1 MSVILNQTDFSDG
14 MKGRKGQFSRPSE
27 KSVKSLENLIP
38 DSSGSLHN
46 RAPAILSELPVR
58 KFDRVLAFEFNE
70 ERYFFV
76 YDSLLKCKW
85 YDVTENIS
93 RFPANGQLHQSVGTD
108 YVDQLPD
115 AVGSDYIRYLTD
127 CFRARFFTTPHSGK
141 LYTDLFPDTLNYTLA
156 SQYYDVAHGHAK
168 IGSRIAID
176 ATTCSYRYTRC
187 LIYREGPYGFSLLSS
202 SVLRPWL
209 ADEDTGEETDDSITF
224 SEWAANPEG
233 MRGRFYNGHGTRL
246 YSVSVG
252 VEDVVFYDKEGFLP
266 TLVYNTK
273 LKQMADLRVLY
284 HGQATLQED
293 IAGGNTKVHPDEWS
307 TRPVMCQSH
316 GHWEPQVLP
325 PPLATNLSSPFLK
338 EDSAEDV
345 QRNLIYQQDLAVY
358 TRILLAMEAAKLQ
371 PGYDPSTLPPLPSPP
386 IGGLSDETIS
396 PLMFSEPGD
405 GMWDKI
411 RTLNSQALSTDYFKD
426 SYNYEGYSW
435 FKAQDGYPFIVLNF
449 KYHGNDLTEA
459 SKEDKTYRCFAGD
472 NTFSPVGGLFYR
484 SPRRRNGFSFRGQ
497 HIVQLMKVIFDATA
511 YAATDFFG
519 VNDVGCIFGIY
530 VGNPYFDFDVVAISV
545 STNRVRDVVQGYGYV
560 PYLPVVVK
568 YTKNSVVTDA
578 PIQYNFY
585 SIVSTTASASAIA
598 NEKARMRK
606 QTLFREEFILKYG
619 CSPMN
624 RESFRVSQRT
634 IKAAFLS
641 TLKSVVPGSRFKV
654 CEFDQ
659 GRFILAASTSKN
671 NEINVGAPVSSG
683 RSVFDFDTLER
694 LLDVATALPQDKY
707 GFVFPLTSEEGIQ
720 ILWAKR
726 LRETFYI
733 GTNLGLIQVK
743 VLLPSSLLLSKI
755 NRSVSVP
762 ISPVTVFNQLLF
774 SSLGRNKILTLE
786 NSFDVQ
792 REVVKSVSD
801 NIFED
806 FLKEDKIVSFGSSL
820 RSDFFILQVKR
831 DKESLVY
838 GKISGV
844 NVSYSRLSFGGI
856 INSFSLI
863 DSSLFVRIEGKGLL
877 ACDLDDFSQPIEDS
891 AVVGLDLL
899 SPSVLS
905 YSDKQNVTED
915 RLSNTVFAGK
925 LVGDFNGPVDIT
937 SEHMEKTGQLPFKSV
952 DPHEVSFSDV
962 PRGDIF
968 DSVKFKFKGR
978 KVTVLAAKYGVRT

>member
-115 AVGSDYIRYLTD
+115 AVGSDYLRYLTD

-141 LYTDLFPDTLNYTLA
+141 LYTDVFPDTLNYTLA

-209 ADEDTGEETDDSITF
+209 SDEDTGEETDDSITF
-224 SEWAANPEG
+224 SEWNIKPEV

-273 LKQMADLRVLY
+273 SKQMVDLRVLY

-293 IAGGNTKVHPDEWS
+293 IAGGNLKFHPEEWS
-307 TRPVMCQSH
+307 TRPVICQSH
-316 GHWEPQVLP
+316 GHWEPQALP
-325 PPLATNLSSPFLK
+325 FLQLTNFNSPFLK
-338 EDSAEDV
+338 EGSFEDA
-345 QRNLIYQQDLAVY
+345 QRNAFYQQDLAVY
-358 TRILLAMEAAKLQ
+358 ERLLAARETVKLQ
-371 PGYDPSTLPPLPSPP
+371 PGYDPSKLPPLPSPP
-386 IGGLSDETIS
+386 IGGPSGETIS

-405 GMWDKI
+405 GMLATVY
-411 RTLNSQALSTDYFKD
+411 TLNAAPLAQDYLKN
-426 SYNYEGYSW
+426 SYNYEGYS
-435 FKAQDGYPFIVLNF
+435 KAAAYSGLPDMVLNMS
-449 KYHGNDLTEA
+449 YRGNDLTEA
-459 SKEDKTYRCFAGD
+459 SKQDKTYRCFAG
-472 NTFSPVGGLFYR
+472 GGAYDKAGDLFYR
-484 SPRRRNGFSFRGQ
+484 HPRRRNGFVFRGMP
-497 HIVQLMKVIFDATA
+497 IVQLRKEVLSS
-511 YAATDFFG
+511 AADIDFFG
-519 VNDVGCIFGIY
+519 VSGVECIFGIY
-530 VGNPYFDFDVVAISV
+530 VGNPYFDFDCLYVFVVPALHTREV
-545 STNRVRDVVQGYGYV
+545 TQGYGYV

-568 YTKNSVVTDA
+568 YTKNSRVTDA
-578 PIQYNFY
+578 PIQYDFY
-585 SIVSTTASASAIA
+585 RSGGRISTAIELSER
-598 NEKARMRK
+598 NK

-624 RESFRVSQRT
+624 RESFRFTQRT
-634 IKAAFLS
+634 IKAAFPS
-641 TLKSVVPGSRFKV
+641 TLKSVTPGNRFKV

-659 GRFILAASTSKN
+659 GRFILASSTNKH
-671 NEINVGAPVSSG
+671 NELTVGAPVSSD
-683 RSVFDFDTLER
+683 RSIFDFDTLER
-694 LLDVATALPQDKY
+694 LLDVTTMLPQDKY

-743 VLLPSSLLLSKI
+743 VLLPSALTEVKI

-806 FLKEDKIVSFGSSL
+806 FLKGDEIVSFGSSL

-863 DSSLFVRIEGKGLL
+863 DSSLFVSIEGKGLL

-891 AVVGLDLL
+891 AVLGLDLL

>member
-93 RFPANGQLHQSVGTD
+93 RFPANGQLHRSQGTGH
-108 YVDQLPD
+108 VDQLPD
-115 AVGSDYIRYLTD
+115 EVGSDYIRYLTA
-127 CFRARFFTTPHSGK
+127 CFQARFFTTPHSGK

-156 SQYYDVAHGHAK
+156 SQYYDVANGHDK

-176 ATTCSYRYTRC
+176 GTTCSYRYTRC
-187 LIYREGPYGFSLLSS
+187 LIYREGPYGVSLLSS

-209 ADEDTGEETDDSITF
+209 SDEDTGEETDNSITF
-224 SEWAANPEG
+224 SEWASNPEG

-252 VEDVVFYDKEGFLP
+252 VEDIVFYDKEGFLP
-266 TLVYNTK
+266 TLVYNTNS
-273 LKQMADLRVLY
+273 KQMLDLRVLY
-284 HGQATLQED
+284 HSNATLQED
-293 IAGGNTKVHPDEWS
+293 IAGGNLKFHPHEWS
-307 TRPVMCQSH
+307 TRPVICQSH
-316 GHWEPQVLP
+316 GHWGPQVLP
-325 PPLATNLSSPFLK
+325 LPQFTTFDAPFLK
-338 EDSAEDV
+338 EDSLEDV
-345 QRNLIYQQDLAVY
+345 QRNVFYKQDLAVY
-358 TRILLAMEAAKLQ
+358 ARLLVARETAKLQ
-371 PGYDPSTLPPLPSPP
+371 PGYDPSLLPPLPSPP
-386 IGGLSDETIS
+386 IGGPSDETIS

-405 GMWDKI
+405 GMWGNI
-411 RTLNSQALSTDYFKD
+411 HTLSPIAIAQEYFK
-426 SYNYEGYSW
+426 SSANYSGITTVAYR
-435 FKAQDGYPFIVLNF
+435 GLPTIVLNSA
-449 KYHGNDLTEA
+449 YHGNDLTEA
-459 SKEDKTYRCFAGD
+459 SKEDKVYRPGAGD
-472 NTFSPVGGLFYR
+472 VSYNNAGDLLYR
-484 SPRRRNGFSFRGQ
+484 SPRRRNGFVFGGRP
-497 HIVQLMKVIFDATA
+497 IVQLRKVTFDSTA
-511 YAATDFFG
+511 YAATAFFG
-519 VNDVGCIFGIY
+519 VADVKCIFGIY
-530 VGNPYFDFDVVAISV
+530 VGNPYFDFDLM
-545 STNRVRDVVQGYGYV
+545 DVTFDSNNSGPTDRFVNQVYGYV

-578 PIQYNFY
+578 
-585 SIVSTTASASAIA
+585 SIKYDFSHHRVVSDAAASRA
-598 NEKARMRK
+598 ERK
-606 QTLFREEFILKYG
+606 RQLLFRGEFILKYG

-624 RESFRVSQRT
+624 RESFRFTQRR
-634 IKAAFLS
+634 IKAAFIS
-641 TLKSVVPGSRFKV
+641 VLKSVTPGNRFKV

-659 GRFILAASTSKN
+659 GRFILASSTNKH
-671 NEINVGAPVSSG
+671 NELTVGAPVSSG
-683 RSVFDFDTLER
+683 RGVFDFDTLER
-694 LLDVATALPQDKY
+694 LLDVTTSLPQDKY

-743 VLLPSSLLLSKI
+743 VLLPSALTEVKI

-806 FLKEDKIVSFGSSL
+806 FLKGDEIVSFGSSL

-844 NVSYSRLSFGGI
+844 NVSYSRLSFEGI

-863 DSSLFVRIEGKGLL
+863 DSSLFVSIEGKGLF

-899 SPSVLS
+899 SPSVLA

-925 LVGDFNGPVDIT
+925 LVGDFGGPVDIT

-952 DPHEVSFSDV
+952 DPYELSFSDV

>member
-93 RFPANGQLHQSVGTD
+93 RFPANGQLYQSGGTD

-141 LYTDLFPDTLNYTLA
+141 LYTDLFPDTLDYTLA
-156 SQYYDVAHGHAK
+156 SQYYDVANGHAK

-209 ADEDTGEETDDSITF
+209 SDEDTGEETDNSITF
-224 SEWAANPEG
+224 PEWAANPEG

-246 YSVSVG
+246 YSVSIG

-266 TLVYNTK
+266 TLVYNTNS
-273 LKQMADLRVLY
+273 KQMADLRVLY

-307 TRPVMCQSH
+307 TRPVICQSH
-316 GHWEPQVLP
+316 KHWEPQVLP
-325 PPLATNLSSPFLK
+325 LPRGSNLDSPFLK
-338 EDSAEDV
+338 EDSLEDA
-345 QRNLIYQQDLAVY
+345 QRGALYKQDVAVY
-358 TRILLAMEAAKLQ
+358 ERILAARETAKLQ
-371 PGYDPSTLPPLPSPP
+371 PGYDPSKLPPFPSPP
-386 IGGLSDETIS
+386 IGGPSDETIS
-396 PLMFSEPGD
+396 PLMFSRPGD
-405 GMWDKI
+405 GMWDNI
-411 RTLNSQALSTDYFKD
+411 RTLSPESLSNDYFKNSD
-426 SYNYEGYSW
+426 NY
-435 FKAQDGYPFIVLNF
+435 DGYNAAYAYKAPHYLVLNSN
-449 KYHGNDLTEA
+449 YHASDLTEA
-459 SKEDKTYRCFAGD
+459 SKEHQTYRCFAGD
-472 NTFSPVGGLFYR
+472 TTYNVVGALFYR
-484 SPRRRNGFSFRGQ
+484 SPRRRNGFVFGGMP
-497 HIVQLMKVIFDATA
+497 IVQLRKVIFGSSATIN
-511 YAATDFFG
+511 FFG
-519 VNDVGCIFGIY
+519 VGDVGCIFGIY
-530 VGNPYFDFDVVAISV
+530 VGNPYFDFDVGSITVTFTSRANS
-545 STNRVRDVVQGYGYV
+545 DGYGYV

-568 YTKNSVVTDA
+568 YTKNNVVTDGS
-578 PIQYNFY
+578 IRYDFYNI
-585 SIVSTTASASAIA
+585 SGSRLSSSALAKE
-598 NEKARMRK
+598 NARRRR
-606 QTLFREEFILKYG
+606 QTLFRGDFILKYG

-624 RESFRVSQRT
+624 RESFRFSMRT
-634 IKAAFLS
+634 IKASFS
-641 TLKSVVPGSRFKV
+641 SVLKSVTPGNRFKV

-659 GRFILAASTSKN
+659 GRFILAASTNKH
-671 NEINVGAPVSSG
+671 NELTVGAPVSSG
-683 RSVFDFDTLER
+683 RGVFAFDTLER
-694 LLDVATALPQDKY
+694 LLDVTTSLPQDKY

-743 VLLPSSLLLSKI
+743 VLLPSALTEVKI

-806 FLKEDKIVSFGSSL
+806 FLKGDEIVSFGSSL

-844 NVSYSRLSFGGI
+844 NVSYSMLSFGGI

-863 DSSLFVRIEGKGLL
+863 DSSLFVSIEGKGLL

-891 AVVGLDLL
+891 AVLGLDLL